1 MNKKDMVLIKKALT
15 ISAQKEIKALELLPE
30 VKFTPSESY
39 KNKMQEI
46 LRDRAECCTY
56 EEIKRK
62 KLAVAMI
69 AAVIIVSFLTACAV
83 IKPIRNFFVE
93 TFDEYFSFTAVH
105 KEDYSESQIEN
116 CYTLKY
122 VPDGFILSLD
132 SNKTSK
138 HMICYNKNNEELT
151 FYQMLCLNGGFE
163 IDYKN
168 TEINTVIIKDHEM
181 MSFTKSN
188 QKILYWEDGTYIFS
202 LAFPES
208 LPNEEVEKIIA
219 GITAEE

>member
-1 MNKKDMVLIKKALT
+1 MNRKDMVLIKKALT
-15 ISAQKEIKALELLPE
+15 ISAQKEIKVLELLPE

-46 LRDRAECCTY
+46 LRDRAECYTY
-56 EEIKRK
+56 EGIKRK
-62 KLAVAMI
+62 KLAVATI

-83 IKPIRNFFVE
+83 IKPIRNFFIE

-181 MSFTKSN
+181 MSFTKNN
-188 QKILYWEDGTYIFS
+188 QKILYWEDGTYFFT
-202 LAFPES
+202 LTFPQS
-208 LPNEEVEKIIA
+208 LPDEEIEKIIA
-219 GITAEE
+219 GITAEG